1 MTKFPDNFL
10 WGGAIAANQSEGAWN
25 LDGKGMS
32 TADCVTRGS
41 REKMRMV
48 TYKTKDGEIKAD
60 PVYMVN
66 APDDQLLEALMGLI
80 TQVMKVLIF
89 IINIKK
95 TLLCLQKW
103 AIKSLDYQSIGQ
115 EFSQLV

>member
-48 TYKTKDGEIKAD
+48 IYKTKDGEIKAD

-66 APDDQLLEALMGLI
+66 APDGS
-80 TQVMKVLIF
+80 TFGSLIF

-103 AIKSLDYQSIGQ
+103 VIKSLDYQSIGQ